1 MFKKITSLFTA
12 ITFIAVTSLFGFS
25 ASAQTPIVIKLS
37 HVVAEN
43 TPKGLAS
50 LKFKELAEKKLP
62 GKVQVQVFPNSQL
75 FGDAKELEALLLND
89 VQIINPSLSKFDRYT
104 KKIQVFDLPFIFK
117 DAKAAADFQKSKEGQ
132 DLLKSMEDKGL
143 IGLAYWHNGMKH
155 FSANKEFRVPN
166 DIKGL
171 KFRIQASDVYESF
184 MKALGANG
192 QKMAFAEVYQ
202 ALQTGV
208 VDAQENTYSNMYS
221 QKFHEV
227 QKTIVE
233 TNHGILDYMV
243 VVNAKWWNGLPAD
256 IKKGLSEAL
265 AEATIYNNKI
275 GQEKNDE
282 AKKLIMD
289 SGKAKVVKL
298 TDAQLAEWKKAV
310 APVYAQ
316 FEKDIG
322 ADLIKA
328 AQKYSQPAQPKAEK
342 PATKK

>member
-12 ITFIAVTSLFGFS
+12 ITFFAVTSFGFS
-25 ASAQTPIVIKLS
+25 ASAQTPIVVKLS

-62 GKVQVQVFPNSQL
+62 GKVQVQVFPSSQL

-104 KKIQVFDLPFIFK
+104 KKISVFDLPFLFK

-132 DLLKSMEDKGL
+132 ALLKSMEDKGL

-155 FSANKEFRVPN
+155 FSTNKDFRVPA
-166 DIKGL
+166 DVKGL
-171 KFRIQASDVYESF
+171 KFRIQPSDVYESF
-184 MKALGANG
+184 IKSIGGSA

-202 ALQTGV
+202 GLQTGV
-208 VDAQENTYSNMYS
+208 VDGQENTFSNIYS

-243 VVNAKWWNGLPAD
+243 VVNAKWWNSLPAD
-256 IKKGLSEAL
+256 IKKGLSEAM
-265 AEATIYNNKI
+265 AEATAYNNQI
-275 GQEKNDE
+275 GQQKNDE
-282 AKKLIMD
+282 ARKLIVD

-298 TDAQLAEWKKAV
+298 TDAQLAEWRKAV

-328 AQKYSQPAQPKAEK
+328 AQSHSL
-342 PATKK
+342 KK

>member
-1 MFKKITSLFTA
+1 MFKKTTSLFTA
-12 ITFIAVTSLFGFS
+12 ITFIAVTSLFGLS
-25 ASAQTPIVIKLS
+25 ASAQTPMVIKLS

-62 GKVQVQVFPNSQL
+62 GKVQVQVFPSSQL

-104 KKIQVFDLPFIFK
+104 KKISVFDLPFLFK

-132 DLLKSMEDKGL
+132 ALLKSMEDKGL

-155 FSANKEFRVPN
+155 FSTNKDFRVPA
-166 DIKGL
+166 DVKGL
-171 KFRIQASDVYESF
+171 KFRIQPSDVYESF
-184 MKALGANG
+184 IKSIGGSA

-202 ALQTGV
+202 GLQTGV
-208 VDAQENTYSNMYS
+208 VDGQENTFSNIYS

-243 VVNAKWWNGLPAD
+243 VVNAKWWNSLPAD
-256 IKKGLSEAL
+256 IKKGLSEAM
-265 AEATIYNNKI
+265 AEATIYNNQI
-275 GQEKNDE
+275 GQQKNDE
-282 AKKLIMD
+282 ARKLIVD

-298 TDAQLAEWKKAV
+298 TDAQLAEWRKAV

-328 AQKYSQPAQPKAEK
+328 AQSHSL
-342 PATKK
+342 KK